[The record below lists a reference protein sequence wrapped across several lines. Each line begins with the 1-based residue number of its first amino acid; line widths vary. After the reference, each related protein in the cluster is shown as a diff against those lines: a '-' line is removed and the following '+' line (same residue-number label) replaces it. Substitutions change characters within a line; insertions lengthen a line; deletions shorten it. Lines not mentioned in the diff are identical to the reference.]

1 MTNINLINNC
11 IKTAIIVPA
20 RFWKESNLQL
30 LLKRKSLYPFNYKI
44 SRPYNRLYKREKIRE
59 KINMNID
66 VKKRKSLMSSN
77 KAFGILFFIVFLI
90 YGIWPVFSLNEIR
103 LWSLII
109 GLIFLILGLLNS
121 KFLTPFNKIWL
132 KLGIVLGKVIS
143 PTVMAIIYF
152 FVITPIGIIM
162 KLFGKDLLKVKFKND
177 SSYWIDR
184 EKNIGSMK
192 KQF

>member
-1 MTNINLINNC
+1 
-11 IKTAIIVPA
+11 
-20 RFWKESNLQL
+20 
-30 LLKRKSLYPFNYKI
+30 
-44 SRPYNRLYKREKIRE
+44 
-59 KINMNID
+59 MNID

-90 YGIWPVFSLNEIR
+90 YGFWPVFSLNEIR